1 MFKTTYN
8 ISRPDSS
15 VEFWHLIPENQERS
29 ELIEKELTENG
40 SLISCENTMSEDGLL
55 FTRTSIFK
63 DLESFQ
69 QMREDTVYIS
79 YEQDRLA
86 YNIANSHIFYSSNE
100 EM

>member
-15 VEFWHLIPENQERS
+15 VEFWHLIPENREQAES
-29 ELIEKELTENG
+29 IEQAMIENG

-63 DLESFQ
+63 DLDSFQ

-79 YEQDRLA
+79 FEKNRIA